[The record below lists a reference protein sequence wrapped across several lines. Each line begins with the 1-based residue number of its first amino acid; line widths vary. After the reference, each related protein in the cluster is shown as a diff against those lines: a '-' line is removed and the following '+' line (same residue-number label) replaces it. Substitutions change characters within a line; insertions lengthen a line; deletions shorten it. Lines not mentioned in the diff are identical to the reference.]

1 MKKLVEV
8 NLKPYGALFDEQ
20 IGRVLLN
27 AENSGPLKLMFQKGG
42 IKSLVCPE
50 EDIKDCIPHEKKS
63 PIVNIVY
70 TFANEHQD
78 EDLTLESI
86 VGRTVDSVRVYYPNA
101 GNSNLTVSLLM
112 IVPPV
117 KDENGKVIKPKRN
130 DSPITLIITA
140 SFNPSKYIFE

>member
-86 VGRTVDSVRVYYPNA
+86 VGRTVDSVRVYYLNTANPR
-101 GNSNLTVSLLM
+101 LTISMSMV
-112 IVPPV
+112 VPSK
-117 KDENGKVIKPKRN
+117 KDGEGKTVKPKRS
-130 DSPITLIITA
+130 DVSITFIINV
-140 SFNPSKYIFE
+140 SFPPSKYIFN